1 VAKLKQ
7 PTLKQDRQ
15 WAEAKRRCRLNRED
29 IRMARE
35 LGLKP
40 RSLIKNIPSPQQ
52 QWKLPVK
59 QWIHELYKKKTGKMP
74 GKKRHTARSFKQDEP
89 AANGTV
95 PLQAY
100 ANELS
105 LISGNEHSTLEVTT
119 MADREEYADELRDDN
134 EPRCLPE
141 SPLYLEIREENQR
154 TQKRQEDFRL
164 AGQYVAQAFE
174 QISGVEKVVL
184 FGSVAQPLLEEKPRY
199 RKYRRA
205 GISMLHECKDI
216 DLAVW
221 VSDSGCLQAM
231 QKARSGAVNQLWQEY
246 GIGVAHHQVDVF
258 IMEPGSNH
266 YLGRLCTYSQCPKG
280 KPECRV
286 PDCGSTPLLRQHE
299 DFELNTSALAPERT
313 ILLV

>member
-1 VAKLKQ
+1 
-7 PTLKQDRQ
+7 
-15 WAEAKRRCRLNRED
+15 
-29 IRMARE
+29 MARE

-59 QWIHELYKKKTGKMP
+59 QWIHELYEKKTGILLE
-74 GKKRHTARSFKQDEP
+74 KKHRTTPPLRRREP

-95 PLQAY
+95 PLPACV
-100 ANELS
+100 NELA
-105 LISGNEHSTLEVTT
+105 LMPDEEHSTLEVT
-119 MADREEYADELRDDN
+119 MADREEYAEELLDDN
-134 EPRCLPE
+134 EPRHLPE
-141 SPLYLEIREENQR
+141 SPLYREIREENQR
-154 TQKRQEDFRL
+154 AQKRQEGFRL
-164 AGQYVAQAFE
+164 AAQYVAQAFE

-205 GISMLHECKDI
+205 GIPMLHECKDI

-221 VSDSGCLQAM
+221 VSDSGCLRAM
-231 QKARSGAVNQLWQEY
+231 QKARSRAVNQLWQEY
-246 GIGVAHHQVDVF
+246 GIGVAHHQVDIF
-258 IMEPGSNH
+258 IMEPGSNR
-266 YLGRLCTYSQCPKG
+266 YLGRLCIYSPCPKG

-299 DFELNTSALAPERT
+299 DFELNTSALAPEKT
-313 ILLV
+313 VLLV

>member
-1 VAKLKQ
+1 
-7 PTLKQDRQ
+7 
-15 WAEAKRRCRLNRED
+15 
-29 IRMARE
+29 MARE

-59 QWIHELYKKKTGKMP
+59 QWIHELYEKKTGKMP
-74 GKKRHTARSFKQDEP
+74 GKKRHTAQSLKQVEP
-89 AANGTV
+89 AANSTI
-95 PLQAY
+95 PPQAD

-105 LISGNEHSTLEVTT
+105 LMPDDEHSTQEVTT
-119 MADREEYADELRDDN
+119 MADWEEYTDELRDNN
-134 EPRCLPE
+134 ELLCLPE
-141 SPLYLEIREENQR
+141 SPLYREIREENQR

-164 AGQYVAQAFE
+164 TADAVAQAFG

-184 FGSVAQPLLEEKPRY
+184 FGSVARPLLEEKPRY

-205 GISMLHECKDI
+205 RISMLHECKDI

-221 VSDSGCLQAM
+221 VNDSGCLRAM
-231 QKARSGAVNQLWQEY
+231 QKARSRAVNQLWQEY

-258 IMEPGSNH
+258 IMEPGSNR
-266 YLGRLCTYSQCPKG
+266 YLGRLCAYSQCPKG

-286 PDCGSTPLLRQHE
+286 PNCGSTPLLRQHK

-313 ILLV
+313 VLLV